1 VLTTTRRGISYPNP
15 DRSDRADISLHIG
28 NIATAADAD
37 VIFNQGTDAARVA
50 AAHQSGGGRFWWATD
65 TGLLWY
71 DDGTTWRSVAPT
83 SSSVGTLALRPAATS
98 MVAGSTYFASDQIV
112 DYITDGTNWI
122 RKSAPA
128 GSTQEWF
135 KPDAAVPTGW
145 VLYDGSNLPAS
156 TGIYADLY
164 AHLGNTLTKPD
175 TRGRNTVGLGTHGDV
190 NGIGVNEGQSVN
202 NRRPRH
208 KHTKNGTVSKTGA
221 ATLVGTVGFSD
232 PSHAHTLRGSQ
243 VVGINTPY
251 TTVPYNDNYGTD
263 PVGEL
268 TNYAYTNI
276 TVNNGSLAV
285 SDGIGVTDSITV
297 GPQTG
302 AEPTDSS
309 AYIVCAKIAKL

>member
-112 DYITDGTNWI
+112 DYVTDGTNWI
-122 RKSAPA
+122 RKSVPA
-128 GSTQEWF
+128 GATQEWF

-164 AHLGNTLTKPD
+164 THLGNTLTKPD

-190 NGIGVNEGQSVN
+190 NAIGVNEGQSVN

-208 KHTKNGTVSKTGA
+208 KHTKNGTVSKTGS
-221 ATLVGTVGFSD
+221 ATLAGAVGYSD
-232 PSHAHTLRGSQ
+232 PGHTHLTYATDGP
-243 VVGINTPY
+243 GNP
-251 TTVPYNDNYGTD
+251 NDAFDHGNNYHGPGAWTA
-263 PVGEL
+263 L
-268 TNYAYTNI
+268 QAAFTNI

-285 SDGIGVTDSITV
+285 SDGIGVSDSITV